1 MPIDAIKS
9 HQMQTS
15 SEEFAQVADNSAA
28 PTTVWHSR
36 TIRLLILCGVLLAAV
51 TIAVTSSLLLT
62 LRNRDLAESE
72 SNLKS
77 LVLVLAEQIDRSFQS
92 IELIQAS
99 VVERIKYLGIASAE
113 DYKRKMSGHD
123 IHLIL
128 KSQAETLP
136 LVEAIVLTDAQ
147 GKLINFS
154 RSWPIPSVKVPNEDA
169 SAVFKSDPHL
179 TSFLGDPFR
188 SPVTGNWIVSIARKL
203 TGPNG
208 EFLGVVQGVVELQ
221 YLEKLFEAIVP
232 TSNSSIALFRRD
244 GTLLVR
250 YPRQETAIGQP
261 FRQSGLFANVL
272 SKYDHGTVRQIG
284 VIDGQERLISA
295 RSLAHYPVVL
305 VVTTTVADALAN
317 WKRETI
323 TMIGMALMIGI
334 VISGVVSVA
343 AWRIGKKINT
353 QNLRLDMAL
362 SNMLQGLAM
371 VDASMQVVVWN
382 ERYREMYKYPPDVL
396 KPGCTV
402 FDLLRYRAATGAFSG
417 NPEQHVRDFVAKM
430 AEGKRVS
437 HEVETADGRYI
448 AVVHKPMA
456 GGGWVVTH
464 EDITERKKIEKTL
477 LQTNQKL
484 IERQYAIDKA
494 VVVAFTDVKG
504 NISYI
509 NNNFCQ
515 ISGYARDELLGKNHR
530 ILNSGFH
537 SEAFFR
543 EIYRQINNGQ
553 VWHGEICNKAK
564 DGSLYWLDTTI
575 IPQFDPDGK
584 LNGHM
589 AIRINI
595 TNRKRSED
603 ELRQTK
609 LFLDTVIENVPIPIA
624 VKHVPN
630 LATDARDCRFT
641 LLNLAGEELLGVP
654 REQVIGKTA
663 AELYSKET
671 ADRIIANDSEALN
684 SKQMTFADDY
694 PFYTPM
700 NGTRLVTSRK
710 FTIRNEDGKPQHLL
724 AVLDDVTE
732 RRRSEQRILHMA
744 HYDALTDLPNRVTF
758 AETINAT
765 LNRSAASGEQ
775 FAVLSIDLDRFKE
788 ANDTYGHLIGDAV
801 LREVARRLQAA
812 AEGAF
817 LARIGGD
824 EFMLI
829 VADGAQPAAAATLAG
844 RLLATLVHDIEA
856 EGHHI
861 KLGMSI
867 GGAVYPADGLAAK
880 TLMINADAALY
891 RAKAETRGAAMFFE
905 PEMSERL
912 CKRRELQED
921 LRSAIDRG
929 ELLLHYQPQ
938 VRMTGETIGFEA
950 LARWQCPKRGMVSPG
965 TFIPVAEESGLILT
979 IGEWVVREACREAA
993 SWPQPLTIAVNV
1005 SPMQFRHGD
1014 LPRVVHSILLET
1026 GLAPGRLELE
1036 ITEGVMINDF
1046 SRAISILNRLKSLG
1060 VKIAMDDFGTG
1071 YSSLSYLQ
1079 AFRYDKIKIDR
1090 VFISDLETNHHS
1102 RAIVRA
1108 AIGLGKSLDLLI
1120 LAEGVETEAHTAF
1133 LVQEGCDEVQG
1144 YLTGRPFPIA
1154 DYAVLVGRSIIAQ
1167 QNYAVA
1173 G

>member
-1 MPIDAIKS
+1 LIKCR
-9 HQMQTS
+9 
-15 SEEFAQVADNSAA
+15 VARGTFFGNPEKYVDD
-28 PTTVWHSR
+28 
-36 TIRLLILCGVLLAAV
+36 LLATIAQRKIINQEV
-51 TIAVTSSLLLT
+51 ETGDGHTIAV
-62 LRNRDLAESE
+62 
-72 SNLKS
+72 
-77 LVLVLAEQIDRSFQS
+77 
-92 IELIQAS
+92 
-99 VVERIKYLGIASAE
+99 
-113 DYKRKMSGHD
+113 
-123 IHLIL
+123 
-128 KSQAETLP
+128 
-136 LVEAIVLTDAQ
+136 
-147 GKLINFS
+147 
-154 RSWPIPSVKVPNEDA
+154 
-169 SAVFKSDPHL
+169 
-179 TSFLGDPFR
+179 
-188 SPVTGNWIVSIARKL
+188 VT
-203 TGPNG
+203 
-208 EFLGVVQGVVELQ
+208 
-221 YLEKLFEAIVP
+221 
-232 TSNSSIALFRRD
+232 
-244 GTLLVR
+244 
-250 YPRQETAIGQP
+250 QP
-261 FRQSGLFANVL
+261 
-272 SKYDHGTVRQIG
+272 
-284 VIDGQERLISA
+284 
-295 RSLAHYPVVL
+295 
-305 VVTTTVADALAN
+305 
-317 WKRETI
+317 
-323 TMIGMALMIGI
+323 
-334 VISGVVSVA
+334 
-343 AWRIGKKINT
+343 
-353 QNLRLDMAL
+353 
-362 SNMLQGLAM
+362 M
-371 VDASMQVVVWN
+371 V
-382 ERYREMYKYPPDVL
+382 
-396 KPGCTV
+396 
-402 FDLLRYRAATGAFSG
+402 
-417 NPEQHVRDFVAKM
+417 
-430 AEGKRVS
+430 
-437 HEVETADGRYI
+437 
-448 AVVHKPMA
+448 
-456 GGGWVVTH
+456 GGGWVTTH

-484 IERQYAIDKA
+484 IERQYAIDQA

-504 NISYI
+504 NISYVSD
-509 NNNFCQ
+509 NFCQ

-543 EIYRQINNGQ
+543 DIYRQINNGQ

-641 LLNLAGEELLGVP
+641 LLNLAGEEFLGVP

-684 SKQMTFADDY
+684 SERMTFADDY
-694 PFYTPM
+694 PFYTPK

-765 LNRSAASGEQ
+765 LNRAAASGEQ

-801 LREVARRLQAA
+801 LREVARRLQVA

-824 EFMLI
+824 EFML
-829 VADGAQPAAAATLAG
+829 VMADGAQPAVAATLAD

-867 GGAVYPADGLAAK
+867 GVAVYPADGLDAK

-905 PEMSERL
+905 PDMSERL
-912 CKRRELQED
+912 RDRRDLQED

-938 VRMTGETIGFEA
+938 VRMTGETVGFEA

-979 IGEWVVREACREAA
+979 IGEWVLREACREAA
-993 SWPQPLTIAVNV
+993 SWSQPLTIAVNI

-1014 LPRVVHSILLET
+1014 LPNLVHSILLET

-1046 SRAISILNRLKSLG
+1046 SRAVSILNRLKSLG

-1090 VFISDLETNHHS
+1090 VFISDLEINHHS
-1102 RAIVRA
+1102 KAIVRA
-1108 AIGLGKSLDLLI
+1108 AISLSKSLDLLI
-1120 LAEGVETEAHTAF
+1120 LAEGVETEAQHAF

-1154 DYAVLVGRSIIAQ
+1154 DYAELFGRSKIAQ